1 MSGPNIELTLT
12 TKDTFVFKDLSGPYF
27 NPNWHFHPEYQ
38 LSYILEGRGTRFVGD
53 HVHTFEAGDLVLV
66 GPNLP
71 HLWRSEEEY
80 FDSQNDLNTRALV
93 IYFDHELL
101 SASLLEKVEFHSVKK
116 LVNQSNR
123 GIEFSGKTKFLTSE
137 FLHEIGSKK
146 GFDRIIALYEI
157 INVLAQSADHQ
168 LLSSPGYSNS
178 FKGNDAENMRR
189 VYDYVM
195 KNYRQTISLEVIA
208 QQLNMTTTSFCR
220 YFKPRANKT
229 FTKFV
234 NEIRIG
240 QARKLLL
247 EDNFNIAEISYQC
260 GFNSLS
266 NFNRQFK
273 LISNMNPNEYR
284 KLFQKIQIGIE

>member
-12 TKDTFVFKDLSGPYF
+12 SKDTFVFKDLSGPYF

-53 HVHTFEAGDLVLV
+53 HVQTFESGDLVLV

-71 HLWRSEEEY
+71 HLWHSEEEY
-80 FDSQNDLNTRALV
+80 FDPKNNLNTRALV

-101 SASLLEKVEFHSVKK
+101 SPTLLEKVEFHSVKK
-116 LVNQSNR
+116 LVHQSNR
-123 GIEFSGKTKFLTSE
+123 GIEFSGKTKFQTSE
-137 FLHEIGSKK
+137 LLHEIGNKK
-146 GFDRIIALYEI
+146 GFDRILALYEI
-157 INVLAQSADHQ
+157 INVLANSAEYN

-178 FKGNDAENMRR
+178 FKGNDAENMRK

-195 KNYRQTISLEVIA
+195 KNYRQTISLENIA
-208 QQLNMTTTSFCR
+208 KQLNMTTTSFCR

-234 NEIRIG
+234 NEIRVG

-273 LISNMNPNEYR
+273 LISSMNPNEYR
-284 KLFQKIQIGIE
+284 KLFQKIQVGVE